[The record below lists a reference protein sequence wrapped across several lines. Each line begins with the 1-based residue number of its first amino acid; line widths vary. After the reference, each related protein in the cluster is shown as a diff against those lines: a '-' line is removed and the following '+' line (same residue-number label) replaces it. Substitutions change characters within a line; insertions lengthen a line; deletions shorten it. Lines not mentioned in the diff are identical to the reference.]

1 MKKLLLLLLF
11 PLMLLGQEKTT
22 TLPTT
27 ESETFTWKNGND
39 EYVDVKFE
47 YYLEEKIEKEI
58 LDKIVMNIMVQ
69 SKFVLKNKLSFVPKK
84 LTLLKTDSGYSGV
97 SEFVGK
103 NGYGV
108 ESLTKTYFSFVNEG
122 DGQVKK
128 LFSN

>member
-1 MKKLLLLLLF
+1 MKKLLLLLFFPVLLF
-11 PLMLLGQEKTT
+11 GQK
-22 TLPTT
+22 LPTPKDT
-27 ESETFTWKNGND
+27 SFVWKDGYD
-39 EYVDVKFE
+39 KTVDVKFE
-47 YYLEEKIEKEI
+47 YYLDEKLDQDV

-84 LTLLKTDSGYSGV
+84 LTLLKTEDGYSGI
-97 SEFVGK
+97 SEFIGK